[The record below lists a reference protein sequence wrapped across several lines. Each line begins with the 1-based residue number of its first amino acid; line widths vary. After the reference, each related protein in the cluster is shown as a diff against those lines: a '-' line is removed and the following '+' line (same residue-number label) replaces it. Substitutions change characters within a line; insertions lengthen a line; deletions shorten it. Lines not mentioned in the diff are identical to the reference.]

1 MTTEEVK
8 VAEFE
13 LPEGFNPNVCD
24 VCGGLSGGEHVGVA
38 AIPGVPMSISWCR
51 ECLNH
56 SATPEWNVR
65 TEFAF
70 VGGEFA
76 SWFLE
81 QELWAYSEG
90 RYRSVR
96 EWIAEN
102 RAELE
107 VEAAAFMAEYT
118 DIMEREE
125 EVEIREALAEDV
137 EADTM
142 PEPGIKLPWRYEDFN
157 LVAQNDAGE
166 WRSIAL
172 FPSREQFGDL
182 PQDIIEQIEAVSNAN
197 GAYIV
202 QAVTDHRDLTHLF
215 ELEHRRMVQAIAHWR
230 AESPVERDLISP
242 DLGRLLDWL
251 MNKAGLAVT
260 HAS

>member
-96 EWIAEN
+96 EWPSSSPRCRCEWAN
-102 RAELE
+102 WKAR
-107 VEAAAFMAEYT
+107 
-118 DIMEREE
+118 
-125 EVEIREALAEDV
+125 
-137 EADTM
+137 
-142 PEPGIKLPWRYEDFN
+142 N
-157 LVAQNDAGE
+157 AQGGSCSMTTE
-166 WRSIAL
+166 
-172 FPSREQFGDL
+172 
-182 PQDIIEQIEAVSNAN
+182 
-197 GAYIV
+197 
-202 QAVTDHRDLTHLF
+202 
-215 ELEHRRMVQAIAHWR
+215 
-230 AESPVERDLISP
+230 AESFP
-242 DLGRLLDWL
+242 
-251 MNKAGLAVT
+251 
-260 HAS
+260 H